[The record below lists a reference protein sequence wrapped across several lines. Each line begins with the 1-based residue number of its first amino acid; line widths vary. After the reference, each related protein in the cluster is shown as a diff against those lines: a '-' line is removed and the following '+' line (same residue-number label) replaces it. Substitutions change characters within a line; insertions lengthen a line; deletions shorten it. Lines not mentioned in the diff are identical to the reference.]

1 MKNNFEFFIFQAT
14 IFHSSA
20 SMLIEDQTNILKI
33 IPFYK
38 NESQLIK
45 KASSGN
51 RDAQERLY
59 KKHAPKMLSVCRQYI
74 KDVHFAEDVMVQ
86 GFLKM
91 FNKLDTFKFEGSF
104 EGWLRRI
111 MVRES
116 ISYLRK
122 QQFVVYDDEV
132 YEKNQSEEISQSTD
146 LDTEHIQQLIDK
158 LPQGYK
164 MVFVLYTVDGYKH
177 KEIAEM
183 LSITES
189 TSKTQLLKARK
200 LLQDQLRQQNIIG
213 YGNR

>member
-1 MKNNFEFFIFQAT
+1 
-14 IFHSSA
+14 
-20 SMLIEDQTNILKI
+20 MLIEDQTNILKI

-38 NESQLIK
+38 NEQQLIK
-45 KASSGN
+45 KATSGN

-74 KDVHFAEDVMVQ
+74 KDIHFAEDVMVQ

-111 MVRES
+111 MIRES

-146 LDTEHIQQLIDK
+146 LDTEHIQQLIDA

-164 MVFVLYTVDGYKH
+164 MVFVLYNVEGYKH

-200 LLQDQLRQQNIIG
+200 LLQEQLRQQNSIG

>member
-1 MKNNFEFFIFQAT
+1 
-14 IFHSSA
+14 
-20 SMLIEDQTNILKI
+20 MLIEDQTNILKI

-38 NESQLIK
+38 NEKQLIK
-45 KASSGN
+45 KATSGN

-74 KDVHFAEDVMVQ
+74 KDIHFAEDVMVQ

-111 MVRES
+111 MIRES

-132 YEKNQSEEISQSTD
+132 YAKNQSEEISQSTD
-146 LDTEHIQQLIDK
+146 LDTEHIQQLIDA

-164 MVFVLYTVDGYKH
+164 MVFVLYTVEGYKH

-200 LLQDQLRQQNIIG
+200 LLQEQLRQQNIIG

>member
-1 MKNNFEFFIFQAT
+1 
-14 IFHSSA
+14 
-20 SMLIEDQTNILKI
+20 MLIEDQTNILKI

-111 MVRES
+111 MIRES

>member
-1 MKNNFEFFIFQAT
+1 
-14 IFHSSA
+14 
-20 SMLIEDQTNILKI
+20 MLIEDQTNILKI

-38 NESQLIK
+38 NEKQLIK
-45 KASSGN
+45 KATSGN

-74 KDVHFAEDVMVQ
+74 KDIHFAEDVMVQ

-111 MVRES
+111 MIRES

-132 YEKNQSEEISQSTD
+132 YEKNQTEEISQSTD
-146 LDTEHIQQLIDK
+146 LDTEHIQQLIDA

-164 MVFVLYTVDGYKH
+164 MVFVLYTVEGYKH

-213 YGNR
+213 YGN

>member
-1 MKNNFEFFIFQAT
+1 
-14 IFHSSA
+14 
-20 SMLIEDQTNILKI
+20 MLIEDQTNILKI

-164 MVFVLYTVDGYKH
+164 MVFVLYTVEGYKH

>member
-1 MKNNFEFFIFQAT
+1 M
-14 IFHSSA
+14 
-20 SMLIEDQTNILKI
+20 KI

-38 NESQLIK
+38 NENQLIK
-45 KASSGN
+45 RATSGN

-59 KKHAPKMLSVCRQYI
+59 KKHAPKMLGVCRQYI
-74 KDVHFAEDVMVQ
+74 KDIHFAEDVMVQ

-111 MVRES
+111 MIRES

-146 LDTEHIQQLIDK
+146 LDTEHIQQLIDA

-164 MVFVLYTVDGYKH
+164 MVFVLYTVEGYKH

-200 LLQDQLRQQNIIG
+200 LLQDQLRHQNIIG

>member
-1 MKNNFEFFIFQAT
+1 M
-14 IFHSSA
+14 
-20 SMLIEDQTNILKI
+20 KI

-51 RDAQERLY
+51 RDAQEHLY

-111 MVRES
+111 MIRES

>member
-1 MKNNFEFFIFQAT
+1 MKSIFYFFIFQAT

>member
-1 MKNNFEFFIFQAT
+1 M
-14 IFHSSA
+14 
-20 SMLIEDQTNILKI
+20 KI

-38 NESQLIK
+38 NERQLIK
-45 KASSGN
+45 RAISGN
-51 RDAQERLY
+51 REAQERLY
-59 KKHAPKMLSVCRQYI
+59 KKHAPKMLGVCRQYI

-91 FNKLDTFKFEGSF
+91 FNNLEAFRFEGSF

-111 MVRES
+111 MIRES

-122 QQFVVYDDEV
+122 QQFVVYDDEL
-132 YEKNQSEEISQSTD
+132 YEKNQSEKISQSTE
-146 LDTEHIQQLIDK
+146 LDTEHIQQLIDA
-158 LPQGYK
+158 LPEGYK
-164 MVFVLYTVDGYKH
+164 MVFILYTVEGYKH
-177 KEIAEM
+177 KEIADM

-200 LLQDQLRQQNIIG
+200 LLQDQLREQNIIG

>member
-1 MKNNFEFFIFQAT
+1 
-14 IFHSSA
+14 
-20 SMLIEDQTNILKI
+20 MLIEDQTNILKI

-38 NESQLIK
+38 NEKQLIK
-45 KASSGN
+45 KATSGN

-74 KDVHFAEDVMVQ
+74 KDIHFAEDVMVQ

-111 MVRES
+111 MIRES

-132 YEKNQSEEISQSTD
+132 YEKNQTEEISQSTD
-146 LDTEHIQQLIDK
+146 LDTEHIQQLIDA

-164 MVFVLYTVDGYKH
+164 MVFVLYTVEGYKH

-200 LLQDQLRQQNIIG
+200 LLQEQLRQQNIIG

>member
-1 MKNNFEFFIFQAT
+1 
-14 IFHSSA
+14 
-20 SMLIEDQTNILKI
+20 
-33 IPFYK
+33 
-38 NESQLIK
+38 
-45 KASSGN
+45 
-51 RDAQERLY
+51 
-59 KKHAPKMLSVCRQYI
+59 MLSVCRQYI

>member
-1 MKNNFEFFIFQAT
+1 
-14 IFHSSA
+14 
-20 SMLIEDQTNILKI
+20 MLIEDQTNILKI

-111 MVRES
+111 MIRES

-213 YGNR
+213 YGIR

>member
-1 MKNNFEFFIFQAT
+1 
-14 IFHSSA
+14 
-20 SMLIEDQTNILKI
+20 
-33 IPFYK
+33 
-38 NESQLIK
+38 
-45 KASSGN
+45 
-51 RDAQERLY
+51 
-59 KKHAPKMLSVCRQYI
+59 MLSVCRQYI
-74 KDVHFAEDVMVQ
+74 KDIHFAEDVMVQ

-111 MVRES
+111 MIRES

-122 QQFVVYDDEV
+122 QQFVVYDDAV

-146 LDTEHIQQLIDK
+146 LDTEHIQQLIDA

-164 MVFVLYTVDGYKH
+164 MVFVLYTAEGYKH

-200 LLQDQLRQQNIIG
+200 LLQGQLRKQNSIG